1 MADFEDRESDARNTQ
16 RRGVAPPE
24 EVLAAPA
31 NKLDTNPHPRD
42 VTLAAD
48 ELIEAVDTIIDA
60 VDAETATKLTR
71 HENPV
76 DRATAL
82 ADAVEHGDVTLE
94 GSSAGTSPSGQ
105 KQKEAEKVSQ
115 AVEAVRHERSPTTDP
130 AVRMLDTFA
139 TLPET
144 SVEELTDTLSET
156 VTTVETY
163 EMLGE
168 ALADLPSEA
177 DPAAAG
183 EQLETNCRNVQGE
196 SAQHLGELGHTLQTT
211 GEQLTTS
218 QRERDELANYLVE
231 IATIAEEQTETDFDT
246 AEGTELGE
254 QVCQA
259 LEVGTVR
266 FADSG
271 DQLSQIASEIRRT
284 SDGESEP
291 AKAFLEVFQSN
302 GGASEEE
309 ITTQLKR
316 AVRAINRTETVGARL
331 DGVEPAAVER
341 MADRLLETL
350 SGIQSPVSRE
360 LHDRVRRIKQ
370 TAGQTNE
377 DDLLSLYASKQEL
390 RYYDR
395 SLIPALT
402 IDEREKETA
411 TDSADLT
418 ERLEMLEEQRSDMR
432 QSYPV
437 EYPDCDH
444 TIPIYFFDLASDLLD
459 SAETSHEQGE
469 RQQAEGLLVAVEQ
482 LLNRIEGLYETHSYF
497 VLLRELRN

>member
-1 MADFEDRESDARNTQ
+1 MADFEDRESDTRNTQ
-16 RRGVAPPE
+16 RRNAAPPE

-42 VTLAAD
+42 VTLAAT
-48 ELIEAVDTIIDA
+48 ELIEAVDTVIDA

-71 HENPV
+71 YENPV

-82 ADAVEHGDVTLE
+82 ADAVEHGDVTLR
-94 GSSAGTSPSGQ
+94 GSSAGPDQNRQQENGT
-105 KQKEAEKVSQ
+105 EKVSQ
-115 AVEAVRHERSPTTDP
+115 AAEAVQHEQSPTTDP
-130 AVRMLDTFA
+130 AVRMLETLA

-144 SVEELTDTLSET
+144 PVEELTETLTEM
-156 VTTVETY
+156 VTTVETH
-163 EMLGE
+163 EMLDE
-168 ALADLPSEA
+168 TLAQLPSEA

-183 EQLETNCRNVQGE
+183 EQLKTNCRAVQGE
-196 SAQHLGELGHTLQTT
+196 SAQRLGELGHTLQTT
-211 GEQLTTS
+211 GEQLTAS
-218 QRERDELANYLVE
+218 QRERDELANHLVE
-231 IATIAEEQTETDFDT
+231 IATTAEEQTETNFDT

-254 QVCQA
+254 QLCQA
-259 LEVGTVR
+259 LEIGTVR

-271 DQLSQIASEIRRT
+271 DQLAQIASEVSRT
-284 SDGESEP
+284 SDGTSGP
-291 AKAFLEVFQSN
+291 ANAFLEVLQSD
-302 GGASEEE
+302 GTASVEEM
-309 ITTQLKR
+309 TTQLNR

-350 SGIQSPVSRE
+350 SGIQGPVSRE

-395 SLIPALT
+395 SLIPALAT
-402 IDEREKETA
+402 DGSPEGTA
-411 TDSADLT
+411 ADSADLT
-418 ERLEMLEEQRSDMR
+418 ERLDTLEEQRSSMR

-444 TIPIYFFDLASDLLD
+444 TIPIYFFDLAADLLE
-459 SAETSHEQGE
+459 SAEVSHEQGD
-469 RQQAEGLLVAVEQ
+469 RQEAEGLVVAVEQ
-482 LLNRIEGLYETHSYF
+482 LLDQIEGLYETHSYF